1 MASKHYFICR
11 VNPLLVLGPE
21 KWLSH
26 KELAEGKCPIYVFPD
41 SKTAQTV
48 QSSLPKTVKNGTTV
62 RSQDFIE
69 EALQVKFVP
78 GVGFGPVERPASGPK
93 HSEPIP
99 REGLMRF
106 SLPAWANSPAAKQMY
121 CLVQRLRK
129 KGQQISLCKEEL
141 EKKAT
146 LSKQLSQTEANS
158 VFEIVSRYEESP
170 AGFEHF
176 CADIFR
182 QLGYKAEVT
191 PPANDGGYDILLS
204 RDGETAIMECKC
216 YAANHK
222 IGRPALQKLVGAN
235 SSMRASQMWFV
246 TTSPFSAP
254 AAAYGKEQGI
264 QMIDGKRLL
273 ELIERSNGAKKKRLD
288 ARSLSLT
295 RADFRTHIPPDISF

>member
-1 MASKHYFICR
+1 
-11 VNPLLVLGPE
+11 
-21 KWLSH
+21 
-26 KELAEGKCPIYVFPD
+26 
-41 SKTAQTV
+41 
-48 QSSLPKTVKNGTTV
+48 
-62 RSQDFIE
+62 
-69 EALQVKFVP
+69 
-78 GVGFGPVERPASGPK
+78 
-93 HSEPIP
+93 
-99 REGLMRF
+99 
-106 SLPAWANSPAAKQMY
+106 MY
-121 CLVQRLRK
+121 CLVQQMRK
-129 KGQQISLCKEEL
+129 KGQRISLCKEEL

-246 TTSPFSAP
+246 TTSSFSAP

-264 QMIDGKRLL
+264 QYDRWKVGFWNSSSAAMGRRKSGWMPVPCHSPAPIFARISRLTSPFEWTAANLHIIQSSRDL
-273 ELIERSNGAKKKRLD
+273 E
-288 ARSLSLT
+288 
-295 RADFRTHIPPDISF
+295 THIEGEDNLKGGKYMSEKRNGSARFTDYARLPGLVLQPGDSGCHGRAHDQMRKALRVNEKATSAAESTAR

>member
-1 MASKHYFICR
+1 M
-11 VNPLLVLGPE
+11 P
-21 KWLSH
+21 
-26 KELAEGKCPIYVFPD
+26 VFEM
-41 SKTAQTV
+41 V
-48 QSSLPKTVKNGTTV
+48 
-62 RSQDFIE
+62 FY
-69 EALQVKFVP
+69 
-78 GVGFGPVERPASGPK
+78 VGFFVGLGIFLTVMICALLKNYMEIVRQKRWAKEFSQEFSFDLPYGFVIQKADDEFLPGHFWLEYPYWDRPKADGT
-93 HSEPIP
+93 
-99 REGLMRF
+99 RDRRF
-106 SLPAWANSPAAKQMY
+106 SGNDIVRPLSVLKFSHWKIESPNPWEMY

>member
-1 MASKHYFICR
+1 M
-11 VNPLLVLGPE
+11 G
-21 KWLSH
+21 
-26 KELAEGKCPIYVFPD
+26 
-41 SKTAQTV
+41 
-48 QSSLPKTVKNGTTV
+48 
-62 RSQDFIE
+62 
-69 EALQVKFVP
+69 
-78 GVGFGPVERPASGPK
+78 
-93 HSEPIP
+93 SEMCI
-99 REGLMRF
+99 RDR
-106 SLPAWANSPAAKQMY
+106 
-121 CLVQRLRK
+121 
-129 KGQQISLCKEEL
+129 
-141 EKKAT
+141 
-146 LSKQLSQTEANS
+146 
-158 VFEIVSRYEESP
+158 
-170 AGFEHF
+170 
-176 CADIFR
+176 
-182 QLGYKAEVT
+182 VT

-246 TTSPFSAP
+246 TTSSFSAP